1 MSSDSGTSPT
11 TDRPGSP
18 TPTTTTA
25 TGALTPSRTSSATAS
40 TASTEST
47 TSTARTAS
55 PRPQPTRSQ
64 SISDPNLHVC
74 FICLLNSNET
84 PRATWVNACPCT
96 LEAHEDCML
105 KWVAQMEASGS
116 PGGGRRGSRNKGGL
130 RCPACK
136 GAIQVFEPFDPMMW
150 LRDRAHRAF
159 SRTSPIILLS
169 MMGSFAVA
177 GSAHYG
183 ITAMSLFAGGN
194 TTMAWLRVGDMSRR
208 PPGLVWWRHAPT
220 YAFVSRAWLLHLLMP
235 GLLLNKAIPGIDTY
249 LLLPVSLAYGFSLAA
264 RDQMPIWPLSPEW
277 TMTVMPCIS
286 LSYCHMYYEF
296 FGRFERRL
304 NQTLRGNQVLD
315 ETEVR
320 QPPEQQE
327 RQQGR
332 QQRAGNRGGAN
343 NNNNNNNNNENNIG
357 IGTAIFRLAGAFVNI
372 FLEDAIDLGD
382 DDEEE
387 GDDGEGLLEVEVGVD
402 EDGRLQIEVHDEEG
416 AVVLE
421 GDAEARA
428 VLEEAIQAVQ
438 ADMNVE
444 VTAERGQ
451 EPAAAAAAAAA
462 ATTPPQLQEIVPE
475 APVAAVAEA
484 PAVDA
489 MPADPPPAID
499 AGQENRDRPQ
509 WQRQVGASSTGGT
522 WSRIING
529 TVSALLLPHIS
540 YVMGELLRVTL
551 PSRWVRS
558 PAWGKPRGLLQHRWG
573 RSLMGGC
580 LFVVLRD
587 AFLLYFKYR
596 QVELRKNRRVKN
608 VERRVGGRRGAS
620 TSAAS

>member
-1 MSSDSGTSPT
+1 
-11 TDRPGSP
+11 
-18 TPTTTTA
+18 
-25 TGALTPSRTSSATAS
+25 
-40 TASTEST
+40 
-47 TSTARTAS
+47 
-55 PRPQPTRSQ
+55 
-64 SISDPNLHVC
+64 
-74 FICLLNSNET
+74 
-84 PRATWVNACPCT
+84 
-96 LEAHEDCML
+96 ML
-105 KWVAQMEASGS
+105 KWVAQMEASGNPS
-116 PGGGRRGSRNKGGL
+116 GGRRGSRTRGGL

-136 GAIQVFEPFDPMMW
+136 GVIQVFEPFDPMMW

-159 SRTSPIILLS
+159 SRASPVVLLS
-169 MMGSFAVA
+169 MLGSFAVA

-194 TTMAWLRVGDMSRR
+194 TTMTWLRVGEMSRR
-208 PPGLVWWRHAPT
+208 PSGVVWWRHAPT

-264 RDQMPIWPLSPEW
+264 RDQMPMWPLSPEW

-320 QPPEQQE
+320 QPPQEEE

-332 QQRAGNRGGAN
+332 QQRAGGGGRPEA
-343 NNNNNNNNNENNIG
+343 NNNNNNNNENNVG
-357 IGTAIFRLAGAFVNI
+357 IGTAIFRLAGAFVNL

-382 DDEEE
+382 DEEE
-387 GDDGEGLLEVEVGVD
+387 EEEAEAEGLIEVEVGVD
-402 EDGRLQIEVHDEEG
+402 EEGRLQIEVHNEDG
-416 AVVLE
+416 AAVLE

-428 VLEEAIQAVQ
+428 VLEQAIQAVQ
-438 ADMNVE
+438 ADMDAVAP
-444 VTAERGQ
+444 AERGQ
-451 EPAAAAAAAAA
+451 EPAAAAAAAAEETAPAQPWEVVPAPPAIA
-462 ATTPPQLQEIVPE
+462 A
-475 APVAAVAEA
+475 AEA
-484 PAVDA
+484 PPAQDA
-489 MPADPPPAID
+489 AAADPPPPID
-499 AGQENRDRPQ
+499 PDQENRNRPQ
-509 WQRQVGASSTGGT
+509 WQRQVGAGNTGGT

-540 YVMGELLRVTL
+540 YVVGELLRLTL

-558 PAWGKPRGLLQHRWG
+558 PALGKPKGLLQHRWG

-587 AFLLYFKYR
+587 ALLLYFKYR
-596 QVELRKNRRVKN
+596 QVQLRKNRRVKN
-608 VERRVGGRRGAS
+608 VERRLGGRRGAS